1 MTSIHHRAAHWV
13 LAASLVFTG
22 IAACAATSEGLKL
35 TGAQE
40 VPPVVTSGTGSGSIT
55 VADDGAI
62 SGSVKTTGVPGTAAH
77 IHTGAAGVNGPVI
90 VPLTKTS
97 EGVWA
102 VPAGSKL
109 TEEQVKAYRAGGLYV
124 NVHTDAHKGGEVRTQ
139 LAP

>member
-1 MTSIHHRAAHWV
+1 MTSIHHGAARWA

-22 IAACAATSEGLKL
+22 ISAYAAMSDALKL

-40 VPPVVTSGTGSGSIT
+40 VPPVTTSGTGSGSIT
-55 VADDGAI
+55 VADDGSI
-62 SGSVKTTGVPGTAAH
+62 SGSIKTTGVPGTAAH
-77 IHTGAAGVNGPVI
+77 VHTGAAGVNGPVI
-90 VPLTKTS
+90 VPLAKTS

-109 TEEQVKAYRAGGLYV
+109 NAEQVKAYRAGGLYV
-124 NVHTDAHKGGEVRTQ
+124 NVHTAANKGGEVRAQ